1 MSGLAGKTF
10 YECGVAGQAA
20 GAALS
25 NSTTATS
32 ILPPHARLLLPGDFF
47 DRPGKKVLIKANGVI
62 STVVTTPGNIT
73 FDVRLG
79 SVIAWNGGASALNIV
94 AQTNASWALEVELTC
109 RAVGISTT
117 ANLIGMGKWISR
129 ASLNAPAVGTTT
141 GVGTVLLP
149 DTAPVVGTGFDS
161 TASQILDL
169 FATFSIANASNSITL
184 YQYSF
189 ESVN

>member
-10 YECGVAGQAA
+10 YECGTVGQAA
-20 GAALS
+20 GAALT
-25 NSTTATS
+25 NTVTATS
-32 ILPPHARLLLPGDFF
+32 LLPPHARLLLPGDFW
-47 DRPGKKVLIKANGVI
+47 DRPGKRVILKVNGVI
-62 STVVTTPGNIT
+62 STVVTSPGNFT
-73 FDVRLG
+73 FDFRLG
-79 SVIAWNGGASALNIV
+79 SVVAWNGGATALNIV
-94 AQTNASWALEVELTC
+94 AQTNASWSLEVELTC
-109 RAVGISTT
+109 RAVGISTS
-117 ANLIGMGKWISR
+117 ANLIGMGKFISR

-161 TASQILDL
+161 TASAVADL
-169 FATFSIANASNSITL
+169 FGTWGTANAANSITL